1 MTKGRKLLSE
11 ADVLNKLGATDFRS
25 INKNQLIEFVTSI
38 PEMDKEVAMKCIEQ
52 FPEFKEQSTTIVKE
66 LYKQY
71 DSVTDNHKAGRA
83 KAMDAYQGI
92 LDDLSKELEK
102 SEITPEEKQE
112 LISTMID
119 VADKI
124 ANLQRD
130 SDFFLEKVLHW
141 GSGVAMFV
149 VAAGAAVLGV
159 KSGFFDKSSK

>member
-1 MTKGRKLLSE
+1 MGKDKKLLSE

-52 FPEFKEQSTTIVKE
+52 FPEFKEQSTTIIKE

-71 DSVTDNHKAGRA
+71 DSVADSHKAGRA

-92 LDDLSKELEK
+92 LNDLSKELEK
-102 SEITPEEKQE
+102 SEISKEEKQE
-112 LISTMID
+112 LIATMVD

-124 ANLQRD
+124 AELQRD
-130 SDFFLEKVLHW
+130 SDYFLEKVLHW
-141 GSGVAMFV
+141 GSGVAMFAI
-149 VAAGAAVLGV
+149 AAGAAILGV
-159 KSGFFDKSSK
+159 KCGFLDKGNK